1 MNYKNKLF
9 LSIATTAILLSTPL
23 TAHAAKLDG
32 WLLQDD
38 TKDRIYLHDG
48 KADTGKK
55 YQQLPSILGDNKKGW
70 YLTDDGKA
78 LSGVQKWAG
87 SLWYFEPST
96 YQLIQHRDYVKAQDG
111 KYHMVGADGRVLSGV
126 QEWQGSY
133 WYFNDD
139 GTLYTARNYIKS
151 QWGDWYLV
159 DHGRVQSGLQE
170 WQGSLWYF
178 DPTTYL
184 LVKNQDINVDGVT
197 YHADKD
203 GRVTK
208 VADQG
213 FDESQINYDYALGAY
228 EGSSQI
234 AVNYY
239 IIMHDVGAES
249 GGAANANYLRNNW
262 TSAYTQF
269 VVGDGGEVYEVGE
282 PGYVSWG
289 ALNAN
294 PYSPVQIELGRTY
307 DRATFIKDYTAYI
320 NVARHYAD
328 VYGIPKTLDYGGTG
342 TPGIKTHNWVTENL
356 GGSHVDPY
364 GYLASWGID
373 YEQFAHDLQYGI
385 NQSELNKTVY
395 SYRQ

>member
-1 MNYKNKLF
+1 MKKNKLF
-9 LSIATTAILLSTPL
+9 LSLAASAILLSTPL
-23 TAHAAKLDG
+23 TAHAAKLNG

-48 KADTGKK
+48 KADTGKH

-111 KYHMVGADGRVLSGV
+111 KYHMVDKDGRVLSGV

-133 WYFNDD
+133 WYFNAD
-139 GTLYTARNYIKS
+139 GTLYTKRDYIKS

-159 DHGRVQSGLQE
+159 DQGRVQSGLQE
-170 WQGSLWYF
+170 WAGSLWYF

-184 LVKNQDINVDGVT
+184 LVKNQDITVDGVT
-197 YHADKD
+197 YHADSK
-203 GRVTK
+203 GVLKETTR
-208 VADQG
+208 QG
-213 FDESQINYDYALGAY
+213 FDESQINYTYALASWQ
-228 EGSSQI
+228 GSPYQTY
-234 AVNYY
+234 NWY
-239 IIMHDVGAES
+239 IILHDVGAES

-269 VVGDGGEVYEVGE
+269 VVGDGGQVYEVGE
-282 PGYVSWG
+282 PGYIAYG
-289 ALNAN
+289 ALDANA
-294 PYSPVQIELGRTY
+294 YSPVQIELARTW
-307 DRATFIKDYTAYI
+307 DRNTFIKDYTSYI
-320 NVARHYAD
+320 NVARYYSQK
-328 VYGIPKTLDYGGTG
+328 YGIPLNVDYGGKG
-342 TPGIKTHNWVTENL
+342 THGNKTHNWVTENI

-364 GYLASWGID
+364 GYLKSWGID
-373 YEQFAHDLQYGI
+373 YDQLNHDIMYGI

-395 SYRQ
+395 SSRQ